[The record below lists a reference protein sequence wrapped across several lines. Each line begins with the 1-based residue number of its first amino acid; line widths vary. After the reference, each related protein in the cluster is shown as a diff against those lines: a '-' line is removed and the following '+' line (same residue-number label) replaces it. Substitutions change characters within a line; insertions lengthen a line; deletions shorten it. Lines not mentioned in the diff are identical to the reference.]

1 MTESLLVCFAGG
13 ALGLLVAWWAVGA
26 FVAGLPAAGNFRMP
40 RHQEI
45 AMGAP
50 VIAFNFA
57 VCLATGLLFGL
68 MPALRASR
76 TDLNSSLKEAARGST
91 ADRSGLRIRGA
102 LVVSEIALALMLLA
116 GAGLLVRSFH
126 NLRDLDP
133 GFDPRHVV
141 AISLPVSGSEHAPAD
156 RRAAFYREVVT
167 QLRAMPGVQA
177 ASAVNH
183 VPIAGD
189 LFRFGVVIEGRAAP
203 RPGDAPSAAYPRRAA
218 RVLPNHRHATGA
230 RARF

>member
-1 MTESLLVCFAGG
+1 MVRQLMTESLLVCFAGG

-76 TDLNSSLKEAARGST
+76 THLFG
-91 ADRSGLRIRGA
+91 RSRRR
-102 LVVSEIALALMLLA
+102 A
-116 GAGLLVRSFH
+116 GPRRTVR
-126 NLRDLDP
+126 DC
-133 GFDPRHVV
+133 
-141 AISLPVSGSEHAPAD
+141 VSGACSWC
-156 RRAAFYREVVT
+156 RR
-167 QLRAMPGVQA
+167 LRWP
-177 ASAVNH
+177 
-183 VPIAGD
+183 
-189 LFRFGVVIEGRAAP
+189 
-203 RPGDAPSAAYPRRAA
+203 
-218 RVLPNHRHATGA
+218 
-230 RARF
+230 